1 MALDSVLAFWGVCAL
16 LIAVPGAD
24 WAFVIGAGLRGPSV
38 VPAVAGLVL
47 GYTGLTVVVA
57 IGVGALVARTPAALT
72 ALTVVGGAYLI
83 WRGAASLAR
92 RPHLAVPMPVVP
104 ASTPASPI
112 TGATS
117 ATVTPVTE
125 VTKTPS
131 GTLIQG
137 VGVSGLNPKG
147 LLLFLA
153 LLPQFAD
160 RHGSWPL
167 PAQLALLGAVF
178 TATCGTFYLGL
189 GSFVRTILVSRP
201 WASRAL
207 TRVSGAAMIVIG
219 ALLLV
224 SRFLRW
230 G

>member
-72 ALTVVGGAYLI
+72 ALTVAGGAYLI
-83 WRGAASLAR
+83 WRGVTSLAR
-92 RPHLAVPMPVVP
+92 QPHPVVP
-104 ASTPASPI
+104 VSPDNPATSTP
-112 TGATS
+112 TTT
-117 ATVTPVTE
+117 TVV
-125 VTKTPS
+125 
-131 GTLIQG
+131 QG
-137 VGVSGLNPKG
+137 LGVSGLNPKA

-178 TATCGTFYLGL
+178 TLSCGTFYLGL
-189 GSFVRTILVSRP
+189 GSVVRTILLPRP
-201 WASRAL
+201 WATLAL
-207 TRVSGAAMIVIG
+207 TRIAAVAMIVIG
-219 ALLLV
+219 VLLLA